1 MHRILPLFL
10 LLISLAFAAPAAAQ
24 DNQIFIKNYSKMRS
38 PSGEQINLIRLS
50 RTMIAPHSVR
60 YVALDQQG
68 RIVSHSPD
76 FGYAH
81 SIDCSSLH
89 SCVFYDLWHVMPGKN
104 AAWHMKY
111 NLAPAQRQTP
121 IPAHA
126 DDMQKKQLE
135 DLMTFIASDSK
146 NIFETTL
153 FQNMPAANL
162 PNIYGTVASV
172 TKAPIADWAIFLI
185 LTCLFSV
192 ILFHQNVYDRKIGLR
207 HKSFYGDGQIKGG
220 INIMHACVFCFS
232 LVVMFRIPSW
242 YFFLI
247 LAVYAAGLYLAY
259 QIASRRAAHRLA
271 TLAQTTNRK
280 AVNPS
285 SAEYRGN

>member
-1 MHRILPLFL
+1 MLRYILAV
-10 LLISLAFAAPAAAQ
+10 LLILACFAQPAAAQ

-50 RTMIAPHSVR
+50 KTMIAPHTVR

-76 FGYAH
+76 LDYAH
-81 SIDCSSLH
+81 SIGCSNIYG
-89 SCVFYDLWHVMPGKN
+89 CVFYDLWHIMPGKN

-111 NLAPAQRQTP
+111 NLAPAQRQSL

-126 DDMQKKQLE
+126 DDAQKKQLE
-135 DLMTFIASDSK
+135 DLMAFIASDSK

-162 PNIYGTVASV
+162 PNIYGTVVTV
-172 TKAPIADWAIFLI
+172 TKAPISDAAIFLM

-192 ILFHQNVYDRKIGLR
+192 ILFHQNIYDRKAFGFR
-207 HKSFYGDGQIKGG
+207 QSSFGG
-220 INIMHACVFCFS
+220 GGFQVYKIMMHVCVFAFS
-232 LVVMFRIPSW
+232 LVVMFRIPGW

-259 QIASRRAAHRLA
+259 QIASRRAARKLA
-271 TLAQTTNRK
+271 ALAQATNK
-280 AVNPS
+280 ETVNPS
-285 SAEYRGN
+285 SAQ